1 MKPKADT
8 ILQRQRKSK
17 ARRKAKRQARRS
29 APGSPR
35 SRGEGLV
42 GELSETIEQLFPTLF
57 EQLGEVADCRG
68 KSKYTMAEILMA
80 GIALFIFQQ
89 GSRNALNNKRQEG
102 KFKEHYRKLFR
113 LRLPHLDTVHR
124 VLARLPEEA
133 LEGLKHWQV
142 KTLLERKSLHGHR
155 LFGRWFVVAVDAT
168 GMFSFS
174 EKHCEQCL
182 HQTSKSGKTTW
193 FHNVLEAKLITS
205 SGLAISLATEWIV
218 NPEGE
223 YVKQDCERKAFTRL
237 AAQLKK
243 RHPRLPICLTADG
256 LYP

>member
-1 MKPKADT
+1 MKPKANT
-8 ILQRQRKSK
+8 ILQRQRKSE
-17 ARRKAKRQARRS
+17 ARRKARRQARSS
-29 APGSPR
+29 APEGTKG
-35 SRGEGLV
+35 RGEGLV
-42 GELSETIEQLFPTLF
+42 RELSETIEQVFPTLF
-57 EQLGEVADCRG
+57 EQLREVPDCRG

-80 GIALFIFQQ
+80 GIALFVFR
-89 GSRNALNNKRQEG
+89 SRNALNNKRLEG
-102 KFKEHYRKLFR
+102 KFKKNYRKLFR
-113 LRLPHLDTVHR
+113 LRLPHPDTVHR
-124 VLARLPEEA
+124 VLARLAEDA
-133 LEGLKHWQV
+133 LEALKHWLV
-142 KTLLERKSLHGHR
+142 KALLERRVLHKHR
-155 LFGRWFVVAVDAT
+155 LFGRWFTVAVDAT

-193 FHNVLEAKLITS
+193 FHNVLEAKLITP

-223 YVKQDCERKAFTRL
+223 YDKQDCERKAFTRL

-256 LYP
+256 LHP